1 MCKIVTNLLILI
13 LSRLFIAACNN
24 LIVMNTQFQN
34 IFIAAFE
41 ERCSIN
47 EEYLPIIWRGGR
59 VLIFGILAFLRFRNR
74 THTHPNLAIT
84 T

>member
-41 ERCSIN
+41 ESMFHKRRVSTH
-47 EEYLPIIWRGGR
+47 YLEGGEGADIWYFSLSK
-59 VLIFGILAFLRFRNR
+59 VKE
-74 THTHPNLAIT
+74 
-84 T
+84 